1 MHIDPAVLAS
11 FAEQL
16 FAAAGLPP
24 ADARFCGET
33 HVLQET
39 RGVTTHGLRHVPS
52 VLEDLTQGRMNP
64 RPHRTIIRDD
74 GVMVILDADN
84 GVGMLGCMDAMDRAI
99 AKARQLGAG
108 IGIVID
114 NNHFLAA
121 APYCL
126 RAVEHAMI
134 GFCCTNTNPAM
145 GYPGTNARAI
155 GNQPIGFGVPTG
167 AAFPIIYDAAVTTS
181 GGKLLK
187 WLREGKTIP
196 PSLLGMDSQG
206 NLSADPAAVLHG
218 GTPRPMGEHK
228 GAGLAILVEVL
239 TGVLGGGGFLH
250 GVRVPNERTSPE
262 SRPGQCCIAI
272 DIARFMP
279 LEEFRQRMAAFV
291 ADLKSNPLAPG
302 KAEIL
307 LPGERAYRTR
317 MMCLESGVS
326 LEADVSTELREWSK
340 KLAVHCPY

>member
-1 MHIDPAVLAS
+1 MHIDPPVLVS

-16 FAAAGLPP
+16 FAAVGLPL
-24 ADARFCGET
+24 ADARFCAEI

-39 RGVTTHGLRHVPS
+39 RGVNTHGLRHVPS

-64 RPHRTIIRDD
+64 RPNRTVRRDEGATVVLD
-74 GVMVILDADN
+74 GDN

-99 AKARQLGAG
+99 AKAKLIGMG
-108 IGIVID
+108 IGVVMG

-126 RAVEHAMI
+126 RAVDHAMI
-134 GFCCTNTNPAM
+134 GLCCSNTNPAM
-145 GYPGTNARAI
+145 GYPGTNVRAI

-167 AAFPIIYDAAVTTS
+167 AGFPLIYDAAVTTS

-187 WLREGKTIP
+187 WIREGKTIP
-196 PSLLGMDSQG
+196 TSLLGIDSQG

-250 GVRVPNERTSPE
+250 GVSVPNQRTSPNG
-262 SRPGQCCIAI
+262 RPSQCCIAI

-279 LEEFRQRMAAFV
+279 PEEFRERMVAFIN
-291 ADLKSNPLAPG
+291 DLKANPLSPG
-302 KAEIL
+302 ETEIL
-307 LPGERAYRTR
+307 LPGERAHRTR
-317 MMCLESGVS
+317 MLCLKEGVP
-326 LEADVSTELREWSK
+326 LEANVATELREWSQ
-340 KLAVHCPY
+340 KLSVNCPF